1 MTLADKEFTSKRNRV
16 KRIRT
21 VIEVIV
27 IAVLLYIIINA
38 LFVFSKYKPFSLN
51 DTEFGTDEGFVAIS
65 YFGVDRTGTNV
76 LIGKEQLEHHLEVLK
91 KNGFVTITG
100 KDVQD
105 YYAKGKALP
114 KQGYRSVC
122 GENSGKIQLPCYDFH
137 VCGKPAQ

>member
-65 YFGVDRTGTNV
+65 YFGVDR
-76 LIGKEQLEHHLEVLK
+76 
-91 KNGFVTITG
+91 
-100 KDVQD
+100 
-105 YYAKGKALP
+105 
-114 KQGYRSVC
+114 
-122 GENSGKIQLPCYDFH
+122 
-137 VCGKPAQ
+137 

>member
-114 KQGYRSVC
+114 KHSLYSGSVKK
-122 GENSGKIQLPCYDFH
+122 ERLCYDYR
-137 VCGKPAQ
+137 

>member
-16 KRIRT
+16 KRIRS

-27 IAVLLYIIINA
+27 IIVLLYIVVNA

-114 KQGYRSVC
+114 KHSLYLNFEDGRRDTAVFA
-122 GENSGKIQLPCYDFH
+122 EKILE
-137 VCGKPAQ
+137 